1 MSLFTLLIWAAG
13 IGIAVL
19 VLYLRDPYAS
29 GPTRA
34 DRISETAE
42 SAKPVELVENDRL
55 ANRWMSAIRALGVCR
70 RSF

>member
-1 MSLFTLLIWAAG
+1 MSFYTLLIWAAG

-29 GPTRA
+29 GLTRA
-34 DRISETAE
+34 DRFSEPA
-42 SAKPVELVENDRL
+42 PPPENDQP

-70 RSF
+70 RSL

>member
-1 MSLFTLLIWAAG
+1 MSFFTLLIWAAG
-13 IGIAVL
+13 VGVAVL

-29 GPTRA
+29 GLTRA
-34 DRISETAE
+34 DRISEPAE
-42 SAKPVELVENDRL
+42 PADNEQP